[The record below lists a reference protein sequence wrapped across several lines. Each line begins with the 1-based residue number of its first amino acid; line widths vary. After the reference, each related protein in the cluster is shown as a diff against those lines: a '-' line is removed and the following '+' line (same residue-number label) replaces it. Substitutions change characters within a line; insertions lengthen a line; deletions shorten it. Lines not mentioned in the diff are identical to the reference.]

1 VLDHS
6 RDLAAAAQKHSVK
19 HVTHILNC
27 NNNLPYWEIMST
39 LIAPQG
45 SICLL
50 SSTGQPIDLDRFMD
64 KSVTICWELMYTR
77 SLYGTDD
84 MGRQR
89 DILNR
94 IADMVESGLIRSTL
108 TRCLGPLSTTTAA
121 SAHEILENRTMIGK
135 LVMTEI
141 S

>member
-1 VLDHS
+1 
-6 RDLAAAAQKHSVK
+6 
-19 HVTHILNC
+19 
-27 NNNLPYWEIMST
+27 
-39 LIAPQG
+39 
-45 SICLL
+45 
-50 SSTGQPIDLDRFMD
+50 
-64 KSVTICWELMYTR
+64 MYTR
-77 SLYGTDD
+77 SLYGTAD

-108 TRCLGPLSTTTAA
+108 TRCLGPLSTANAA
-121 SAHEILENRTMIGK
+121 SAHEILESRTMIGK